1 MTSINQLL
9 WGGLAVSVVFG
20 AAAQASH
27 FCPQGGLREA
37 MLQSR
42 PARLAA
48 YFVAIGVALLGVAG
62 LQLVLGHAVEPSHP
76 PYRSVQLAWGRYVLG
91 GLLFGVG
98 MVLARGCPLRTL
110 VRSAQGSLQAMVSL
124 FAMGVAAFAMTS
136 TFVFN
141 DWIAPWISR
150 LSIDLGRWGW
160 RSQGI
165 DAVMGMHGLAAR
177 SLLGAAIGAAVLAL
191 AARGLRGRP
200 HRVQWVG
207 SAVIGLMVAA
217 GYALTA
223 GSLGMHAA
231 DDAAF
236 MSQPPDGLGVQS
248 LSFAGPLS
256 DAVRFAMHPQ
266 TQTFTLGVALLL
278 GTLLGA
284 VLAALVR
291 GEFRLQWPQ
300 GARPLMVQLAGALMT
315 GAGAVL
321 GLGCTV
327 GHGLSGL
334 SVLSLGSALGLASIF
349 AGAWA
354 TIRITSRFAATPI
367 RATAVGAEV

>member
-1 MTSINQLL
+1 MTSIDQLL
-9 WGGLAVSVVFG
+9 WGGFAVSVVFG
-20 AAAQASH
+20 AAAQASQ

-37 MLQSR
+37 MLESR

-48 YFVAIGVALLGVAG
+48 YFAAIGIALVGVAVV
-62 LQLVLGHAVEPSHP
+62 QLVLGHAVEPSHP
-76 PYRSVQLAWGRYVLG
+76 AYRSVQLAWGRYVLG
-91 GLLFGVG
+91 GLLFGAG

-110 VRSAQGSLQAMVSL
+110 VRSAQGSLPAVLSL
-124 FAMGVAAFAMTS
+124 IAMGVAAFAMTS

-141 DWIAPWISR
+141 DWVAPWIGR
-150 LSIDLGRWGW
+150 LSVDLGRWGW
-160 RSQGI
+160 RSQGL
-165 DAVMGMHGLAAR
+165 DAAIGLHGLAAR
-177 SLLGAAIGAAVLAL
+177 SLLGAAMGAAVLAT
-191 AARGLRGRP
+191 AAGALRGRA
-200 HRVQWVG
+200 HRIQWIG
-207 SAVIGLMVAA
+207 AAMIGLMVAA

-223 GSLGMHAA
+223 GPMGTHAA

-256 DAVRFAMHPQ
+256 DAARFAMHAQ

-278 GTLLGA
+278 GTFLGA
-284 VLAALVR
+284 AVAALVR
-291 GEFRLQWPQ
+291 REFRLQGPQ
-300 GARPLMVQLAGALMT
+300 GPRALAIQLAGALMT

-349 AGAWA
+349 AGAWV
-354 TIRITSRFAATPI
+354 TIRITSRFAAGPTQ
-367 RATAVGAEV
+367 AALAGVQD